1 MIEIKGL
8 SFRYSRFA
16 REVLSGV
23 DLRLNDGE
31 IGILLGKNGSG
42 KTTLFRNILGINCPS
57 SGAILFDGKDITK
70 LSRREKARLIA
81 YVPQHIHFG
90 ELSVYDSIMMGRISY
105 FGLSAGEHDMAVVD
119 RIINEMGLSSISDR
133 NAEELS
139 GGEKQKV
146 AIARALA
153 QEPKMLIFDEPTGNL
168 DIANEQ
174 LIIREAKKLS
184 REKGISILS
193 SLHDP
198 NEALSLG
205 DRFFFL
211 KNGKVAFTGDSGVF
225 SEETIKEVF
234 DADVTITEISGR
246 KVILK
251 NVLQVKENKK

>member
-1 MIEIKGL
+1 MIEIRDL
-8 SFRYSRFA
+8 SFRYSRFS

-23 DLRLNDGE
+23 SLTLDDGE

-42 KTTLFRNILGINCPS
+42 KTTLFRNILGINRPKGGS
-57 SGAILFDGKDITK
+57 ILFDGKDITR

-90 ELSVYDSIMMGRISY
+90 ELSVYDSIMLGRISY
-105 FGLSAGEHDMAVVD
+105 FGLSAGQEDIAAVNN
-119 RIINEMGLSSISDR
+119 IIDEMGLSQIADR

-153 QEPKMLIFDEPTGNL
+153 QEPKLLLFDEPTGNL

-174 LIIREAKKLS
+174 LIIKESKKLS

-198 NEALSLG
+198 NEAIDLG

-211 KNGKVAFTGDSGVF
+211 KDGKVAVSGGNDVFT
-225 SEETIKEVF
+225 EETIKEIY
-234 DADVTITEISGR
+234 DADVRITEIEGR
-246 KVILK
+246 KIILRK
-251 NVLQVKENKK
+251 R

>member
-1 MIEIKGL
+1 MIEIRDL
-8 SFRYSRFA
+8 SFRYSRFSKD
-16 REVLSGV
+16 VLSGV
-23 DLRLNDGE
+23 DLKLDDGE

-42 KTTLFRNILGINCPS
+42 KTTLFRSILGINRPKGGS
-57 SGAILFDGKDITK
+57 ILFDGKDITR

-90 ELSVYDSIMMGRISY
+90 ELSVYDSIMLGRISY
-105 FGLSAGEHDMAVVD
+105 FGLSAGQEDIAAVNN
-119 RIINEMGLSSISDR
+119 IIDEMGLSQIADR

-153 QEPKMLIFDEPTGNL
+153 QEPKLLLFDEPTGNL

-174 LIIREAKKLS
+174 LIIKESKKLS

-198 NEALSLG
+198 NEAIDLG

-211 KNGKVAFTGDSGVF
+211 KDGKVAVSGGNDVFT
-225 SEETIKEVF
+225 EETIKEIY
-234 DADVTITEISGR
+234 DADVRIKEIEGR
-246 KVILK
+246 KIILRK
-251 NVLQVKENKK
+251 R